1 MKKIKSRPFSLI
13 HITSKKSLKKI
24 EETKGFKPSIHDG
37 ANNKFQ
43 WLGNGVYFWNIN
55 DDYAIQKGK
64 NLVKGRNR
72 FAKVVGIYINL
83 EIEEDNYLDFD
94 NQFISDQYEEFLK
107 IQFPEYYKEFLYYKE
122 IIYSKMMNGT
132 LKTIDL
138 NNFGNISG
146 YTVDAFLNY
155 IEERDSKKI
164 DLLIGYFYQA
174 NKKKDL
180 PLGRKDKIIPQF
192 CVKNIDLINNCIDS
206 WKIKNNI

>member
-1 MKKIKSRPFSLI
+1 MRKIKSRPFSLI
-13 HITSKKSLKKI
+13 HITSNRGLKKI
-24 EETKGFKPSIHDG
+24 QETKGFKPSIHDS
-37 ANNKFQ
+37 ANKKFQ

-72 FAKVVGIYINL
+72 FAKVVGICVNL
-83 EIEEDNYLDFD
+83 EIEVDNYLDFD

-107 IQFPEYYKEFLYYKE
+107 TYFPKYYKEFLDYKE
-122 IIYSKMMNGT
+122 IIYIKMMNGT

-138 NNFGNISG
+138 NNLGNISG

-174 NKKKDL
+174 NNKKDL
-180 PLGRKDKIIPQF
+180 LLGRKDKIIPQF
-192 CVKNIDLINNCIDS
+192 CVKNIDLVNNCIDS